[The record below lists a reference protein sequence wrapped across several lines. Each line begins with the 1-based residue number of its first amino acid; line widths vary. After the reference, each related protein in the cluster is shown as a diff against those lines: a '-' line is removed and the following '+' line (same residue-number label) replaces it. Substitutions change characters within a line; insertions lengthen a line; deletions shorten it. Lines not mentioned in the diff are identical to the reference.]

1 MTSVGEFFERAT
13 IGPIPG
19 VVTFAMGVLCHGTWL
34 AIAVFTL
41 RHELRNRR
49 KTALI
54 AIG

>member
-1 MTSVGEFFERAT
+1 MAEFFERAA
-13 IGPIPG
+13 IGPMPG
-19 VVTFAMGVLCHGTWL
+19 VVTFVMGVLFHGTWL